1 LIASKLLLGKSE
13 FLSSKVGIMAFARC
27 LSLEVASHHITA
39 NTIAPGYIHNE
50 FLARIYPDEEI
61 ERMYQS
67 IPYSRKGM
75 PQDIANIALF
85 MCSDEGEYV
94 MGEPMAL
101 YRVCSKSL

>member
-39 NTIAPGYIHNE
+39 NTIAPRYIHNE

-61 ERMYQS
+61 DGCTRAFPTPARER
-67 IPYSRKGM
+67 RKT
-75 PQDIANIALF
+75 
-85 MCSDEGEYV
+85 
-94 MGEPMAL
+94 
-101 YRVCSKSL
+101 